1 MKRVTF
7 FLVVLSVSLCIA
19 GNAYSGRLEQFW
31 LDAIDSGEAYTMEEL
46 MPKFRILKPVNTE
59 FMVGTWKGG
68 KFDGGLPDPINW
80 YGKRF
85 VSNEH
90 VEPLLVEAEDGSIQ
104 VYDGLGQARMRE
116 IRFAKV
122 TSAALIYDQ
131 QPIIDYFRKVNDD
144 IVIGFG
150 EVKGEENEDFFFYLM
165 REE

>member
-1 MKRVTF
+1 MRRSTF
-7 FLVVLSVSLCIA
+7 FLFSLLAVLFIA
-19 GNAYSGRLEQFW
+19 GNAGAGRLEQFW
-31 LDAIDSGEAYTMEEL
+31 LDTIESGEACTTDQL
-46 MPKFRILKPVNTE
+46 MPKFKMLKPVNTD

-85 VSNEH
+85 VSEEY
-90 VEPLLVEAEDGSIQ
+90 VEPLLVETPDGEIEA
-104 VYDGLGQARMRE
+104 YDGLGQARMRE
-116 IRFAKV
+116 VRFARV
-122 TSAALIYDQ
+122 TSAALIYNN

-150 EVKGEENEDFFFYLM
+150 ETMGENNPNFFFYLI